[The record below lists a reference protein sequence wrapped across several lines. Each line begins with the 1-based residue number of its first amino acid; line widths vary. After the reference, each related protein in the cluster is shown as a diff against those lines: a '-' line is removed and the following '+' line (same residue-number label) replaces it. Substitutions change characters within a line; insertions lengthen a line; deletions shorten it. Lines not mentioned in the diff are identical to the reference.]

1 MRKSLLIAALLL
13 CASPAGAQTL
23 KIVSVDV
30 EGGAAVLMRTPT
42 GKSLLIDTGWAP
54 GQGEGQGLK
63 PGEKP
68 KPQPSSAERIFQAAR
83 SLGITRLDYLV
94 MTHYHADHLGGLE
107 SLLALL
113 PVDTFVDHGPNREIL
128 PPDANARRRA
138 NAPQTRYPAWV
149 AATKGHGRLSVHVGD
164 TLDVGALHVRFVAS
178 DGQVLKTALP
188 GAGQANPA
196 CAHVPPPPRVG
207 GEENDRSL
215 GLLMRFGRTRIVDLG
230 DLTWNKEIAL
240 LCPAN
245 KMGRADIYFVTG
257 HGMDLSNSPPTAA
270 IDPLV
275 AIMQNGPSKGGSPDV
290 VKTVQAYPHLQGF
303 WRTHA
308 MVRNPELDG
317 DPNYIANLQGGN
329 DGNPIRLSI
338 TQAGR
343 ITVTNP
349 RNGFSRTYTARGAL

>member
-1 MRKSLLIAALLL
+1 MRKSLLIATFLL
-13 CASPAGAQTL
+13 CAAPAGAQEL
-23 KIVSVDV
+23 KIISVDV
-30 EGGAAVLMRTPT
+30 EGGAAVLMRTPA

-54 GQGEGQGLK
+54 GQGGGQGLT
-63 PGEKP
+63 PGEAP
-68 KPQPSSAERIFQAAR
+68 KNEPSSAERIFQAAH
-83 SLGITRLDYLV
+83 SLGITHLDYLV

-107 SLLALL
+107 SVLALL
-113 PVDTFVDHGPNREIL
+113 PADTFVDHGPNRETL
-128 PPDANARRRA
+128 PPDADVRRSA
-138 NAPQTRYPAWV
+138 NAPQTRYPAWL
-149 AATKGHGRLSVHVGD
+149 AAAKGHSHISVSAGD
-164 TLDVGALHVRFVAS
+164 VLNVGALHIRFVAS
-178 DGQVLKTALP
+178 DGRVLKAALP
-188 GAGQANPA
+188 GAGRANPA

-275 AIMQNGPSKGGSPDV
+275 AIMQNGPTKGGSPDV
-290 VKTVQAYPHLQGF
+290 VKTVESYPHLQGF

-317 DPNYIANLQGGN
+317 DPNYIANLRGGA

-338 TQAGR
+338 TETGQ
-343 ITVTNP
+343 ITVTNS
-349 RNGFSRTYTARGAL
+349 RNGFSRTYMARGAP